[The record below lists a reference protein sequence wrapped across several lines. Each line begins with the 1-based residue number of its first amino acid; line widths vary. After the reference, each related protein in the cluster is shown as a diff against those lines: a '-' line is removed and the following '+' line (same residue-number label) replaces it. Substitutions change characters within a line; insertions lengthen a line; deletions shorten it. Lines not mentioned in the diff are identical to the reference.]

1 MTETQTQNPRAPQ
14 YATID
19 LVVAQYVA
27 VVRTNQAAQAVIDAI
42 ADPMEQ
48 SEIIYELLDT
58 ARSLGFYPGNNPDE
72 WWTTCRAAL
81 PRVEAA
87 LLVQP

>member
-1 MTETQTQNPRAPQ
+1 MTQTQNNPNAPA
-14 YATID
+14 YATVD

-27 VVRTNQAAQAVIDAI
+27 TVRHNQASQAVLDAI
-42 ADPMEQ
+42 ADPMES
-48 SEIIYELLDT
+48 SEIVYELLDT
-58 ARSLGFYPGNNPDE
+58 ARDLGFNPINNRDE
-72 WWTTCRAAL
+72 WWASCRAAL